1 MTKIVRITILFRKG
15 DDVTYEYAWFKSW
28 SKKHPEIWLSVPI
41 VREKLLK
48 YSQFHVDDKLDL
60 AAAGLPPVAPFDGA
74 ATMWA
79 RSLEDLGA
87 IFSDSEYDAIVVP
100 DEEKFLKRSEAL
112 PMIGWNEDKF
122 VSEDFQQSIE

>member
-1 MTKIVRITILFRKG
+1 LL
-15 DDVTYEYAWFKSW
+15 EYS
-28 SKKHPEIWLSVPI
+28 
-41 VREKLLK
+41 R
-48 YSQFHVDDKLDL
+48 FHVDDKVDL

-79 RSLEDLGA
+79 RGLEDLGA
-87 IFSDSEYDAIVVP
+87 IFSDSEYNAIVVP

-112 PMIGWNEDKF
+112 PMIGCNEDKF